1 VARVRDDLTALSG
14 YHSPQVDVE
23 VRLNTNEA
31 PVAPAD
37 DVVRAMLNR
46 IAELEL
52 NRYPDRQASEL
63 RRLLGLR
70 HGLDPSMLHVG
81 NGSNEVLQHILL
93 AFGGRE
99 RTAITFGPT
108 YQMHSQIAAITGT
121 SVVDLG
127 RGGDGR
133 IDPGLLRQDQDRDI
147 VFITSPNNPTGLAE
161 SHDTV
166 RRSIVPWCA
175 EADAVLVIDEAY
187 VEFAPGDLLG
197 LIDEYPSVIV
207 TRTFSKTL
215 ALAGLRLG
223 YAIAAPEVISALEI
237 VTLPYHLSAVT
248 QAAGIAALEQMG
260 DVDTRVAELVAGR
273 EQIMSALRS
282 HGVSVYESS
291 ANFVL
296 FTPGPDRGNALWDAL
311 VMRGVLVRN
320 CSSWPGL
327 ADHLRVTV
335 GTPTENQRF
344 ISAVGEA
351 LEDIA

>member
-1 VARVRDDLTALSG
+1 MARVRDDLTELAG
-14 YHSPQVDVE
+14 YHSPQVDVD

-31 PVAPAD
+31 PVAPTD
-37 DVVRAMLNR
+37 DVVRAMLDR
-46 IAELEL
+46 IAVLEL
-52 NRYPDRQASEL
+52 NRYPDRHASEL
-63 RRLLGLR
+63 RRLLGVR
-70 HGLDPSMLHVG
+70 HGLDPDMLHVG

-93 AFGGRE
+93 AFGGRG

-108 YQMHSQIAAITGT
+108 YQMHGHIAAITGT
-121 SVVDLG
+121 SVLDLG
-127 RGGDGR
+127 RGSDGR
-133 IDPGLLRQDQDRDI
+133 IDPERLRQDQVRDI
-147 VFITSPNNPTGLAE
+147 VFVTSPNNPTGLTEA
-161 SHDTV
+161 HDTV
-166 RRSIVPWCA
+166 LGSILPWCA

-187 VEFAPGDLLG
+187 VEFAPGHLLG
-197 LIDEYPSVIV
+197 LVDEYPSIIV

-223 YAIAAPEVISALEI
+223 YAIATPEIIANLDM
-237 VTLPYHLSAVT
+237 VTLPYHLSAIT

-260 DVDTRVAELVAGR
+260 AVDARVAELVAGR

-296 FTPGPDRGNALWDAL
+296 FTPGVDRGNALWDAL

-327 ADHLRVTV
+327 ADHLRVTI
-335 GTPTENQRF
+335 GTPAENQKF
-344 ISAVGEA
+344 ITAVGQA